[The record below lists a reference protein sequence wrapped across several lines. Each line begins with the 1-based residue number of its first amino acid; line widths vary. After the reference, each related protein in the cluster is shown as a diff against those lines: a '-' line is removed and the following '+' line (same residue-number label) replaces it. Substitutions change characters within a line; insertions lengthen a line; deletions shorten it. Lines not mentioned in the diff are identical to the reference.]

1 VLGWKSDTFIVVGEA
16 PTAGMG
22 GDVQF
27 IHPDGRAAALQ
38 GRADLVVM
46 LGRLGALGLTS
57 KRLQKFSSTARD
69 GFRSALCLARC
80 MNSASVIDEIAKAIK
95 RQAPPSMVGDC
106 SANHCLGKAACCSCV
121 DM

>member
-1 VLGWKSDTFIVVGEA
+1 MLGWKSDTFIVVGEA

-46 LGRLGALGLTS
+46 LGRLGALGQYIQATAEVFQHGQ
-57 KRLQKFSSTARD
+57 RWLQIGTLPGAVHELSQRD
-69 GFRSALCLARC
+69 RRNRQGDQAASATI
-80 MNSASVIDEIAKAIK
+80 S
-95 RQAPPSMVGDC
+95 G
-106 SANHCLGKAACCSCV
+106 G
-121 DM
+121 

>member
-1 VLGWKSDTFIVVGEA
+1 MVFAKTF
-16 PTAGMG
+16 TAAMG

-38 GRADLVVM
+38 GRADLAVM

-69 GFRSALCLARC
+69 GSRSALCLAPC

-95 RQAPPSMVGDC
+95 RQAPPSVVGDC
-106 SANHCLGKAACCSCV
+106 SANHCLGRATCCSCV

>member
-1 VLGWKSDTFIVVGEA
+1 MLGWKSDTFIVVGEA

-38 GRADLVVM
+38 GRADLVIM

-57 KRLQKFSSTARD
+57 KRLHKFSITAIERS
-69 GFRSALCLARC
+69 RSALFPGAVHELSQRDRRNRQGDQAA
-80 MNSASVIDEIAKAIK
+80 SATIS
-95 RQAPPSMVGDC
+95 G
-106 SANHCLGKAACCSCV
+106 G
-121 DM
+121 